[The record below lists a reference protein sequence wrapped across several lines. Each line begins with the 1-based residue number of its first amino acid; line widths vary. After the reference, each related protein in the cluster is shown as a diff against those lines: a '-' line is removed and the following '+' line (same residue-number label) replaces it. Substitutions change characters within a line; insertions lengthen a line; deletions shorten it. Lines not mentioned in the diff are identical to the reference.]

1 MLDKIVGMITV
12 KLFNRF
18 VDNVNENSSRQV
30 VYMSKVYIV
39 TLIGKWHQN
48 MFCCKLFQLSKPPQ
62 FYNNFCPVQCIEMCY
77 NCYNLKKNLSIQ
89 TLFLF
94 LS

>member
-39 TLIGKWHQN
+39 TRIGKKHKK
-48 MFCCKLFQLSKPPQ
+48 FDA
-62 FYNNFCPVQCIEMCY
+62 NFSCSQKC
-77 NCYNLKKNLSIQ
+77 
-89 TLFLF
+89 T
-94 LS
+94 